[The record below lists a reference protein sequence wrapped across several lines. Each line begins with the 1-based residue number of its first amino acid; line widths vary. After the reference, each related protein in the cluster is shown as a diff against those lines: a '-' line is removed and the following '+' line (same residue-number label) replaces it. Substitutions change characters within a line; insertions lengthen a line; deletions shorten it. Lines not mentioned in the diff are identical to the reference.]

1 MTLFFENVLLAL
13 NSLFAN
19 KMRALLTMLG
29 IIIGIGS
36 VIAIM
41 TVGSALTSS
50 VSSSMASMGANNITV
65 GLQQKG
71 QKQSTDKQ
79 GAVFGGGSSSR
90 KNSSS
95 QAQAKDYFTKDM
107 IQKLCDAYPKSID
120 AISVSDSVGSGSSK
134 SGSDSANVQV
144 LGVNAG
150 YFMAN
155 SLTYKKGGT
164 FSDRDFDGAK
174 SVAIVSDKYVDNM
187 FQGDQQKALGSS
199 IMVNTSGKYI
209 TYTIVGI
216 YKYTESTFGFS
227 SSSTQDVTTQMYI
240 PIKMAMSITHDTG
253 FSQFTIVTKGGVSA
267 TTFVTEVENFF
278 TPLYKNNKNF
288 EASAYSMESIVSTMT
303 SMLSTITVAISVI
316 AGIALLVGGI
326 GVMNIMLVSITERTR
341 EIGTRKA
348 LGATNASIRLQ
359 FIVEAVV
366 ICLIGGILGIFL
378 GIVLGNIAAA
388 ILGYPASASVTS
400 ILSSLFFSMT
410 IGVFFG
416 YYPANKAAKM
426 NPIDALRYE

>member
-1 MTLFFENVLLAL
+1 MTLFFENVLLAI
-13 NSLFAN
+13 NSLLAN

-41 TVGSALTSS
+41 TVGNSLTSS
-50 VSSSMASMGANNITV
+50 VTSSMASMGANNITV
-65 GLQQKG
+65 GLQQKSAE
-71 QKQSTDKQ
+71 KTTDSR
-79 GAVFGGGSSSR
+79 GAIFGGNKA
-90 KNSSS
+90 KNTPS
-95 QAQAKDYFTKDM
+95 QAKDSDYFTKDM
-107 IQKLCDAYPKSID
+107 LQKLVDTYPDSID
-120 AISVSDSVGSGSSK
+120 AISVSDTVGSGSSK
-134 SGSDSANVQV
+134 SGNNSANVEV

-150 YFMAN
+150 YFMAKD
-155 SLTYKKGGT
+155 LTYLNGGT
-164 FSDRDFDGAK
+164 FADRDYEGTK

-187 FQGDQQKALGSS
+187 FQGDRQKALGST

-209 TYTIVGI
+209 SYTIVGI
-216 YKYTESTFGFS
+216 YKYTESSFGFS
-227 SSSTQDVTTQMYI
+227 SSSSEDVTTQMYI

-253 FSQFTIVTKGGVSA
+253 YSQFTIVTKSGVNA
-267 TTFVTEVENFF
+267 TDFVSQIEDFF
-278 TPLYKNNKNF
+278 TPLYRNNKNF

-303 SMLSTITVAISVI
+303 DMLSTITVAISVI

-348 LGATNASIRLQ
+348 LGATNSSIRLQ

-366 ICLIGGILGIFL
+366 ICLIGGIIGIMLGV
-378 GIVLGNIAAA
+378 VLGNVAAT
-388 ILGYPASASVTS
+388 ILGYPASASVVS
-400 ILSSLFFSMT
+400 IVVSLLFSMT

-416 YYPANKAAKM
+416 YYPANKAARM